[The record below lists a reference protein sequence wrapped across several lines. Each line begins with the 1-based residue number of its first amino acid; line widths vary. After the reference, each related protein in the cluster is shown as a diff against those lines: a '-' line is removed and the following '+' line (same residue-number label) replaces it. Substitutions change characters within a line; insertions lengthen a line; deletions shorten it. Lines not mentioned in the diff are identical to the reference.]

1 MTRLLIVILCAAL
14 GFCARADY
22 RILFLNTPD
31 IEIGGKTLKVN
42 DTFKDGATIKWT
54 SGRQA
59 MKVVDTKTREKMVLL
74 ADDFS
79 KANASSLESYLART
93 KAESGASATA
103 PMSSLASYLNKHFY
117 LLGSLEIETGVP
129 TDDRHYFFISY
140 SHSGH
145 EITKAVPNDNG
156 TFTITPGIFFFNGRL
171 PENDVRVKVY
181 YCDKN
186 ADKIT
191 TVCDNMRIEILPK
204 KIE

>member
-31 IEIGGKTLKVN
+31 IEIGGKALKVN
-42 DTFKDGATIKWT
+42 DTFKDGAPIKWT

-79 KANASSLESYLART
+79 KANASSLEAYLART

-129 TDDRHYFFISY
+129 TDERHYFFISY

-156 TFTITPGIFFFNGRL
+156 TFTITPGIFFLQWPATRKRRESQSILLRQERRQG
-171 PENDVRVKVY
+171 NDCLR
-181 YCDKN
+181 
-186 ADKIT
+186 
-191 TVCDNMRIEILPK
+191 
-204 KIE
+204 